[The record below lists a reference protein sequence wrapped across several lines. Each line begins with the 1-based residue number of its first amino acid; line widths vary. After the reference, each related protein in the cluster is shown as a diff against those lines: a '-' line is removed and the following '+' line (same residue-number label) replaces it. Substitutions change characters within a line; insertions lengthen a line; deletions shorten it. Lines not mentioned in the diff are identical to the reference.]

1 MVSEKSEVPKAA
13 SLRPELDLPSR
24 PSQFLAAAGEAAPRR
39 WRVSL
44 RPRLTSR
51 RRPGVE
57 SALNKI
63 LAQLR
68 VPRWVKGLV
77 PVGAL
82 GLARSWQPVHRL
94 WRPLPSE
101 RNTIKRVR
109 AGKAIDS
116 YSWLHPLTTP
126 YPHPDSREPSTAQ
139 VSFDLPSSQLK
150 GSARIF
156 NRLSQGAEEDTEA
169 RRTKLIKGSLIA

>member
-1 MVSEKSEVPKAA
+1 MPIAA
-13 SLRPELDLPSR
+13 FLRPELDLPSR
-24 PSQFLAAAGEAAPRR
+24 PSQFLAAAGEAAPGR

-126 YPHPDSREPSTAQ
+126 TGILTLGS
-139 VSFDLPSSQLK
+139 LPQLK
-150 GSARIF
+150 SPLISPVASSRAAPESSTPF
-156 NRLSQGAEEDTEA
+156 PKVQKKTLRPEELNWLGAA
-169 RRTKLIKGSLIA
+169 

>member
-1 MVSEKSEVPKAA
+1 M
-13 SLRPELDLPSR
+13 
-24 PSQFLAAAGEAAPRR
+24 
-39 WRVSL
+39 SL

-68 VPRWVKGLV
+68 VPRWVKGPV
-77 PVGAL
+77 PADAL
-82 GLARSWQPVHRL
+82 GLAGSWQPVRRL

-109 AGKAIDS
+109 AGKGIDS
-116 YSWLHPLTTP
+116 YSWLHRLTTP

-139 VSFDLPSSQLK
+139 VSFDLHRASLKAAPESSTPFPKLQKNTL
-150 GSARIF
+150 RH
-156 NRLSQGAEEDTEA
+156 EEMKWLAKIRAAIESDEA
-169 RRTKLIKGSLIA
+169 RVEDVSSTTNGIFLFQNYDDSNKNVFLVNKIHF